1 MIMAREGERMTE
13 EWTIPI
19 ATEGLS
25 NCKHFNNY
33 PTKHGCQH
41 PENPTDKCTYVDCP
55 IKVGSYK
62 PEQAVPSIDDAIKG
76 IEERLAS
83 TRERRINNCD
93 HPQARDILDA
103 GIVHLEWVLEMLK
116 KVRQ

>member
-1 MIMAREGERMTE
+1 MSENEQK
-13 EWTIPI
+13 EWAIPR

-25 NCKHFNNY
+25 NCKHFNY
-33 PTKHGCQH
+33 ACHH
-41 PENPTDKCTYVDCP
+41 PENPTDKCTLANCP
-55 IKVGSYK
+55 IKVEQK
-62 PEQAVPSIDDAIKG
+62 PEHAVPSIDDAIKG